1 MGAPAWPHT
10 KEYRQ
15 LRKMLRGSGLEHEM
29 RAGTK
34 HVAVYLEGQKVLS
47 LPLGAK
53 MELDTMASAIR
64 RAKER
69 RCQKS

>member
-1 MGAPAWPHT
+1 MGAPHWPRT

-15 LRKMLRGSGLEHEM
+15 LTRMLRESGLDHDM

-34 HVAVYLEGQKVLS
+34 HVAVFLEGTKVLS

-53 MELDTMASAIR
+53 MDLNTMASAIR

-69 RCQKS
+69 KCQS

>member
-1 MGAPAWPHT
+1 V
-10 KEYRQ
+10 
-15 LRKMLRGSGLEHEM
+15 LRESGLDHEM

-34 HVAVYLEGQKVLS
+34 HIGVYIEGTKVLS

-53 MELDTMASAIR
+53 MDMVNLTSVIR

-69 RCQKS
+69 KCQS

>member
-1 MGAPAWPHT
+1 MGAPAWPRT

-15 LRKMLRGSGLEHEM
+15 LKRVLRESGLDHEM

-34 HVAVYLEGQKVLS
+34 HIGVYIEGTKVLS

-53 MELDTMASAIR
+53 MDMVNLTSVIR

-69 RCQKS
+69 KCQS